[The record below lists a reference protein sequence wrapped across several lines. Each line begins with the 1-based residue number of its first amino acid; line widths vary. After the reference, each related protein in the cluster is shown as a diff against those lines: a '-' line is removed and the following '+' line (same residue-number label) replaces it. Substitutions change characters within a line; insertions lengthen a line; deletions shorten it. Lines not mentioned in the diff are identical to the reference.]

1 MKILPLP
8 SMDELNDL
16 LSYDVET
23 GQFVWKKDRGF
34 KARVNTPAGAL
45 GASGYVLMCIS
56 GKRYLAHRI
65 AYKMVYGC
73 DPQGILDH
81 IDGDITNNRIANL
94 RVANSV
100 ENQGNSRRPKHN
112 TSGIKGVH
120 WHKGDKR
127 WTAQIKKGRSKI
139 WLGGFSTKEEAAAAY
154 EAAAKEHF
162 GDFANIGEGL

>member
-8 SMDELNDL
+8 SMGELNDL
-16 LSYDVET
+16 LHYNAET
-23 GQFVWKKDRGF
+23 GQFTWKKWRGF
-34 KARVNTPAGAL
+34 KARANTPAGAL
-45 GASGYVLMCIS
+45 SASGYVLMCIN

-65 AYKMVYGC
+65 AYKMVYGF

-81 IDGDITNNRIANL
+81 IDGNIANNCISNL

-112 TSGIKGVH
+112 TSGVKGVH
-120 WHKGDKR
+120 WHRRDKQ
-127 WTAQIKKGRSKI
+127 WVAQIKKGCSKI

>member
-16 LSYDVET
+16 LRYNAET
-23 GQFVWKKDRGF
+23 GQFTWKKDRGF
-34 KARVNTPAGAL
+34 KARANTPAGTPSS
-45 GASGYVLMCIS
+45 SGYILLCIN

-65 AYKMVYGC
+65 AYKMVYGA

-81 IDGDITNNRIANL
+81 IDGDMTNNRIANL

-112 TSGIKGVH
+112 TSGFKGVY
-120 WHKGDKR
+120 WHKGDER
-127 WTAQIKKGRSKI
+127 WAAQIKKGRSKI
-139 WLGGFSTKEEAAAAY
+139 WLGGFATKEEAAAAY
-154 EAAAKEHF
+154 EAAAKEYF
-162 GDFANIGEGL
+162 GDFANTGEGL